1 MDQIDR
7 VLEDLARTRECSCPD
22 IECGVWEKV
31 GRQAEGRMARRNA
44 LLAMAILGLGFGGGL
59 NFTDHV
65 ANAAATDVHGAASL
79 APSELLQIA
88 K

>member
-1 MDQIDR
+1 MDQVDMI
-7 VLEDLARTRECSCPD
+7 LANLAQTRECSCPD

-44 LLAMAILGLGFGGGL
+44 LLAIAILGLGFGGGL
-59 NFTDHV
+59 NFTDH
-65 ANAAATDVHGAASL
+65 AAQAAATDVHGAASL
-79 APSELLQIA
+79 APSELLHIA